1 MRVENSNFLVGQADQ
16 LDTEI
21 GDGFD
26 KQNGIFMV
34 L

>member
-1 MRVENSNFLVGQADQ
+1 MSVENSNSLVGQADQ
-16 LDTEI
+16 FDTEI

-26 KQNGIFMV
+26 KQNGKIIV